1 MSLETPDG
9 ELQLSTVESI
19 TGTTELSTVEQITG
33 TAATVDT
40 SLPSDGFLAGMELST
55 VESITG
61 TASVDDDSSLLLNE
75 ESLLRE
81 DSKDESALAEDG
93 EDEFSTDDPEIEAIK
108 ARVREMEEE
117 AEKLKEMQ
125 KAAEDTLLMGSPPSH
140 HAAAAMMASPE
151 EKTDIDNRSVFVGN
165 VDYAATATDLEQHF
179 HGCGGVNR
187 VTILCDKFS
196 GNPKGFAYV
205 EFTDKDSVEVACQL
219 NDSLFKGRQIK
230 VTAKR
235 TNIPGLSSTNRF
247 PRSRGRGRGRG
258 FYGGGGYG
266 GGYNPRFR
274 GRGSFR
280 SRRAQ
285 WYSPY

>member
-1 MSLETPDG
+1 MSGEEADAVVDHQLSDPIATTPKEEDEEALLQEEPIDNNIIDTNILDG
-9 ELQLSTVESI
+9 EE
-19 TGTTELSTVEQITG
+19 
-33 TAATVDT
+33 
-40 SLPSDGFLAGMELST
+40 
-55 VESITG
+55 
-61 TASVDDDSSLLLNE
+61 
-75 ESLLRE
+75 
-81 DSKDESALAEDG
+81 
-93 EDEFSTDDPEIEAIK
+93 DPEIEAIK
-108 ARVREMEEE
+108 SRVREMEEE

-125 KAAEDTLLMGSPPSH
+125 KAAEELSPSAHSPHSSVMTSPS
-140 HAAAAMMASPE
+140 ALQADKGE
-151 EKTDIDNRSVFVGN
+151 TDNRSVYVGN

-179 HGCGGVNR
+179 HGCGSVNR

-230 VTAKR
+230 VTPKR
-235 TNIPGLSSTNRF
+235 TNIPGLSTTNRF

-258 FYGGGGYG
+258 FYGGGGFH
-266 GGYNPRFR
+266 GGYSPRPR
-274 GRGSFR
+274 GRGSYR